1 MGLCKK
7 IFVILF
13 LMLLGFSLFYNI
25 GYSIQIDDEFIG
37 YTNSKHK
44 IEVLINEYL
53 NDTENLNG
61 GYIKMNKSI
70 KYKLAIFF
78 SSKEIKQKDIIY
90 FLRNNSTRYYK
101 MFVLENNGNKL
112 FFLNSGDAHTI
123 ANDLNEFSSNENIC
137 ISEYYDTCL
146 ICSEEAEINKFVS
159 DYKDSTINDYYYS
172 FKKPILRGTVTSRYG
187 GRWGRMHNGIDIA
200 DSLGTEIYASQD
212 GSVIFSGNAGAYG
225 NLIKIEHKYGYV
237 TYYAHCNKLLVNV
250 GDYVKQGQLIAQMG
264 STGRSTGSHVHFEVR
279 HNGEILNPYDC
290 ILGD

>member
-25 GYSIQIDDEFIG
+25 GYSIRIDDEFIG

-78 SSKEIKQKDIIY
+78 SSKEIEQKDIIY

-123 ANDLNEFSSNENIC
+123 ANDLNEFSSNENVC
-137 ISEYYDTCL
+137 VSEYYDTFL

-159 DYKDSTINDYYYS
+159 DYKDSTISDYYYS

-200 DSLGTEIYASQD
+200 DNLGTEIYASQD
-212 GSVIFSGNAGAYG
+212 GNVIFSGNAGAYG

-250 GDYVKQGQLIAQMG
+250 GDYVKQGQLIAKMG

>member
-78 SSKEIKQKDIIY
+78 SSKEIEQKDIIY

-123 ANDLNEFSSNENIC
+123 ANDLNEFSLNENIC
-137 ISEYYDTCL
+137 ISEYYDTFL

-159 DYKDSTINDYYYS
+159 DYKDNTISDYYYS
-172 FKKPILRGTVTSRYG
+172 FKKPILRGIITSRYG

-200 DSLGTEIYASQD
+200 DNLGTEIYASQD

-250 GDYVKQGQLIAQMG
+250 GDHVKQGQLIAQMG

>member
-1 MGLCKK
+1 
-7 IFVILF
+7 
-13 LMLLGFSLFYNI
+13 MLLGFSLFYNI
-25 GYSIQIDDEFIG
+25 GYIIQIDDEFIG

-78 SSKEIKQKDIIY
+78 SSKEIEQKDIIY

-112 FFLNSGDAHTI
+112 FFLSSGDAHTI
-123 ANDLNEFSSNENIC
+123 ANDLNEFSSNENVC

>member
-25 GYSIQIDDEFIG
+25 GYSIQIDDKFIG
-37 YTNSKHK
+37 YTNSKHE

-53 NDTENLNG
+53 NNTENLNG

-78 SSKEIKQKDIIY
+78 SGKEIEQKDIIY

-112 FFLNSGDAHTI
+112 FLLNSGDAHTI
-123 ANDLNEFSSNENIC
+123 ANDLNEFSSNENVC
-137 ISEYYDTCL
+137 ISEYYDTFL

-212 GSVIFSGNAGAYG
+212 GNVIFSGNAGAYG

-250 GDYVKQGQLIAQMG
+250 GDYVKQGQLIAKMG

>member
-1 MGLCKK
+1 
-7 IFVILF
+7 
-13 LMLLGFSLFYNI
+13 MLLGFSLFYNI

-37 YTNSKHK
+37 YTNSKHE

-53 NDTENLNG
+53 NNTENLNG
-61 GYIKMNKSI
+61 GYIKMNKNI

-78 SSKEIKQKDIIY
+78 SSKEIEQKDIIY

-112 FFLNSGDAHTI
+112 FLLNSGDAHTI
-123 ANDLNEFSSNENIC
+123 ANDLNEFSSNENVC
-137 ISEYYDTCL
+137 ISEYYDTFL

-159 DYKDSTINDYYYS
+159 DYKDSTINGYYYS

-250 GDYVKQGQLIAQMG
+250 GDYVKQGQLIAKMG

-279 HNGEILNPYDC
+279 HNGKILNPYDC

>member
-1 MGLCKK
+1 
-7 IFVILF
+7 
-13 LMLLGFSLFYNI
+13 MLLGFSLFYNI

-37 YTNSKHK
+37 YTNSKHE

-53 NDTENLNG
+53 NNTENLNG
-61 GYIKMNKSI
+61 GYIKMNKNI

-78 SSKEIKQKDIIY
+78 SSKEIGQKDIIY

-123 ANDLNEFSSNENIC
+123 ANDLNEFSSNENVC
-137 ISEYYDTCL
+137 ISEYYDTFL
-146 ICSEEAEINKFVS
+146 TCSEEAEINKFVS

-187 GRWGRMHNGIDIA
+187 GRWGRTHNGIDIA

-250 GDYVKQGQLIAQMG
+250 GDYVKQGQLIAKMG